1 MSTLNLTLGIVFLL
15 PLSLPSVAAAGGD
28 DERPGYLGVYLDD
41 VKGEGG
47 AIVSAVI
54 VGSPAKK
61 VGLLARDV
69 IVEIEDQPTK
79 TARDVVQA
87 VAAHQPG
94 STVSLRVRR
103 GETAKH
109 LTAVLA
115 ERPEITDLLIS
126 EDPPRVF
133 GGTVEAD
140 GGTLI
145 GSLEGSGN
153 TICNSRGLI
162 IQGSITLG
170 ESALFEVLLD
180 DHPDVNGLQVD
191 GDIVLDGILHIVLKG
206 AAAKP
211 GDQFELITGGK
222 SLKGRFKR
230 LILPKPPEGVRWD
243 IVYDNLDDGKDL
255 NSDGDHDV
263 TLTAVPAGK

>member
-1 MSTLNLTLGIVFLL
+1 MWSLNLTLGIVFLL
-15 PLSLPSVAAAGGD
+15 PLSVPPLAAADED
-28 DERPGYLGVYLDD
+28 DDPPAGYLGVYLDD
-41 VKGEGG
+41 AEGGG

-61 VGLLARDV
+61 VGLLEGDV
-69 IVEIEDQPTK
+69 IVEIENQPTK
-79 TARDVVQA
+79 NVQDTIQKIA
-87 VAAHQPG
+87 SNSPG
-94 STVSLRVRR
+94 ITVSLRVRR
-103 GETAKH
+103 GETTKQ

-126 EDPPRVF
+126 DDPPRVY

-145 GSLEGSGN
+145 GSLEGAGN
-153 TICNSRGLI
+153 TICNSRGFI
-162 IQGSITLG
+162 IHGPSTL
-170 ESALFEVLLD
+170 LEVLLD

-191 GDIVLDGILHIVLKG
+191 GDIVLDGILHVVQKG
-206 AAAKP
+206 ATAKP

-222 SLKGRFKR
+222 SLKGQFKR
-230 LILPKPPEGVRWD
+230 LILPKPPEGVRWE
-243 IVYDNLDDGKDL
+243 IVYDNLAEEKDL

-263 TLTAVPAGK
+263 TLTAVRGDR

>member
-1 MSTLNLTLGIVFLL
+1 MW
-15 PLSLPSVAAAGGD
+15 PLSLRLCSVLAFSLPLVTAAGGD
-28 DERPGYLGVYLDD
+28 DDWPPGYLGVYLDD
-41 VKGEGG
+41 VEDEAGG
-47 AIVSAVI
+47 IVRAVI

-61 VGLLARDV
+61 IGLLEGDV
-69 IVEIEDQPTK
+69 VVEIEGLATK
-79 TARDVVQA
+79 RARDVVQTI
-87 VAAHQPG
+87 AAHKPG
-94 STVSLRVRR
+94 TTVSLRIRR
-103 GETAKH
+103 GETGKQ
-109 LTAVLA
+109 LTAELA
-115 ERPEITDLLIS
+115 KRPELTELLIS
-126 EDPPRVF
+126 DDPPRVF
-133 GGTVEAD
+133 AGTFESD
-140 GGTLI
+140 GGTLV
-145 GSLEGSGN
+145 GSLEGSLN

-162 IQGSITLG
+162 IQGSIVLG

-191 GDIVLDGILHIVLKG
+191 GDIVLDGILHVVRKG

-230 LILPKPPEGVRWD
+230 LILPKPPEGVRWE

-255 NSDGDHDV
+255 NSDGDYDV